1 MERDFWTLI
10 AEQRAEP
17 RPAEA
22 AVEHPYF
29 EMSHEHAYESVLP
42 VFSSEE
48 KALAFAQ
55 HIGEQHGGQ
64 VPTPIRHSQWEI
76 QERAFRGNPQ
86 GHCVID
92 PTPDH
97 PGREITVS
105 DLHIG

>member
-10 AEQRAEP
+10 FEQRAEP

-22 AVEHPYF
+22 EAQHIYF
-29 EMSHEHAYESVLP
+29 QMSDLHAYESVLA

-55 HIGEQHGGQ
+55 HVGEQHGGE
-64 VPTPIRHSQWEI
+64 VPTPIRLSQREI

-86 GHCVID
+86 GRCVID

-97 PGREITVS
+97 AGREVTVN

>member
-10 AEQRAEP
+10 VEQSAEP

-22 AVEHPYF
+22 EAEHPYF
-29 EMSHEHAYESVLP
+29 EMSHLHAYESVLP

-48 KALAFAQ
+48 KAIAFAQ
-55 HIGEQHGGQ
+55 HIGEQHAGK
-64 VPTPIRHSQWEI
+64 VPTPIRLSQREI

-86 GHCVID
+86 GQCVVD

-97 PGREITVS
+97 PAREVTVE
-105 DLHIG
+105 DLPIS